1 MIEIDG
7 SHGEG
12 GGQILRTAVSLSAVT
27 MEPVRVVNIRAG
39 RPTPGLKNQHVAG
52 IEVTGRLVNANI
64 KGLRVGSTTIEFLPG
79 ERRGGRISYDIGTA
93 GAISLVLQAVLLP
106 AILAPSPSYIEIHG
120 GTDVLW
126 SPPVDYIKHIFDF
139 MLQKMGPKIE
149 INLHRRGH
157 YPRGGGRV
165 SCSVEPVDKV
175 HSIDFVE
182 FGEVKRVRGISH
194 CAKLPAHVAHRQAD
208 AAESFLRDKGLE
220 DIDIE
225 RKYWSKKEDP
235 HLGAGSGIV
244 IWAESDRNLRM
255 GGDSL
260 GKKGKPAEKVG
271 REAARQL
278 SDELSTGHA
287 VDSHLCDML
296 VPYMAVAEGESSIGV
311 TEVTSHLET
320 NIWVVEKMLDIETKL
335 EGKHGQPGKLTLKGT
350 GISPSN

>member
-12 GGQILRTAVSLSAVT
+12 GGQILRTAISLSAVT

-39 RPTPGLKNQHVAG
+39 RPTPGLKNQHLAG
-52 IEVTGRLVNANI
+52 IEVTGKLANAEIN
-64 KGLRVGSTTIEFLPG
+64 GLRVGSTRIEFIPK

-93 GAISLVLQAVLLP
+93 GAISLVLQAVLIP
-106 AILAPSPSYIEIHG
+106 AVLTPEPTYIEITG

-126 SPPVDYIKHIFDF
+126 SPPIDYMKHVFDF
-139 MLQKMGPKIE
+139 MLQKMGPKIG
-149 INLHRRGH
+149 ITQHRRGH
-157 YPRGGGRV
+157 YPRGGGNV
-165 SCSVEPVDKV
+165 SCSVEPV
-175 HSIDFVE
+175 HRIHGIDFVE
-182 FGEVKRVRGISH
+182 FGQVERIRGISH

-208 AAESFLRDKGLE
+208 AAESYLRKKGLE
-220 DIDIE
+220 DINIE
-225 RKYWSKKEDP
+225 RKYWSKQEDP

-244 IWAESDRNLRM
+244 IWAESDRGLRM

-278 SDELSTGHA
+278 SNELATGRA
-287 VDSHLCDML
+287 VDSHLCDIL
-296 VPYMAVAEGESSIGV
+296 VPYMAIAEGENRIGV

-320 NIWVVEKMLDIETKL
+320 NIWVVEKMLNIETKL
-335 EGKHGQPGKLTLKGT
+335 EGQHGQPGKLTIKGT
-350 GISPSN
+350 GVSPND